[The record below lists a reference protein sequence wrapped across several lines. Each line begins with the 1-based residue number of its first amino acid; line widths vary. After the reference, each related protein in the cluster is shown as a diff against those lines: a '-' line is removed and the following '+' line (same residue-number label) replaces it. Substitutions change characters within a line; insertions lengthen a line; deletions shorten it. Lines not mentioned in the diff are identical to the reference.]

1 MTKVKICGIRT
12 LEDALVASEAG
23 ADFIGLVFV
32 PGRPR
37 RLAIDEARVIV
48 DGLRASGDHVPQ
60 VVGLFAD
67 QPLDVVSDT
76 IRACRLDRAQLCGNE
91 SLDYCRQTEAGVI
104 KVLHVPG
111 GKPEE
116 PVIAD
121 LADRISAYRGAG
133 HLVTLDR
140 LVAGIPGGTGERF
153 DWAIAEELSRRGHSF
168 LLAGGLLPE
177 NVAQA
182 VAMVKPWGVDVS
194 SGVETD
200 GGKDPDKI
208 RDFVRSAR
216 QPPGVESRHS
226 GPESK
231 LTAEHPGPIEAEG

>member
-1 MTKVKICGIRT
+1 MTKVKICGVRR

-37 RLAIDEARVIV
+37 RLAIDEARAIV
-48 DGLRASGDHVPQ
+48 DGLRACGDDAPQ

-67 QPLDVVSDT
+67 QSLTDVNDT

-111 GKPEE
+111 GQPQV
-116 PVIAD
+116 PVIVD
-121 LADRISAYRGAG
+121 LAERVSAYREAG

-153 DWAIAEELSRRGHSF
+153 DWAIAEEMSRRGHSF

-182 VAMVKPWGVDVS
+182 VVRVKPWGVDVS

-200 GGKDPDKI
+200 GRKDPDKI

-216 QPPGVESRHS
+216 RPPGVENQHAA
-226 GPESK
+226 PESK
-231 LTAEHPGPIEAEG
+231 LTPER

>member
-1 MTKVKICGIRT
+1 MTKVKICGVRR
-12 LEDALVASEAG
+12 LEDALVAAEAG

-37 RLAIDEARVIV
+37 RLEIDEARAIV
-48 DGLRASGDHVPQ
+48 EGLRASGDGPPQ

-67 QPLDVVSDT
+67 QPLAEVNDT
-76 IRACRLDRAQLCGNE
+76 IRACGLDLVQLCSNE
-91 SLDYCRQTEAGVI
+91 SLEYCRQTEAGVI

-111 GKPEE
+111 GQSGG
-116 PVIAD
+116 PVISG
-121 LADRISAYRGAG
+121 LSERVSSYRDGG

-153 DWAIAEELSRRGHSF
+153 DWAVAEELSGQGHSF
-168 LLAGGLLPE
+168 LLAGGLQPE

-182 VAMVKPWGVDVS
+182 VARVKPWGVDVS

-200 GGKDPDKI
+200 GRKDPDKI

-216 QPPGVESRHS
+216 LPASGSNPAPVSRS
-226 GPESK
+226 
-231 LTAEHPGPIEAEG
+231 

>member
-1 MTKVKICGIRT
+1 MTKIKIDGFRR
-12 LEDALVASEAG
+12 LEDVLVASEAG
-23 ADFIGLVFV
+23 ADFVGLVFV

-37 RLAIDEARVIV
+37 RLTIDEARTIV
-48 DGLRASGDHVPQ
+48 DGLRASRAFGDDVPQ

-67 QPLDVVSDT
+67 QPLSEVNDT
-76 IRACRLDRAQLCGNE
+76 IRACRLDLAQLCGDE

-111 GKPEE
+111 GRSEE
-116 PVIAD
+116 AVVSD
-121 LADRISAYRGAG
+121 LAERMSAYRKAG
-133 HLVTLDR
+133 YLVALDR
-140 LVAGIPGGTGERF
+140 LVAGIPGGTGQRF
-153 DWAIAEELSRRGHSF
+153 DWAIAEEMSRRGHSF

-182 VAMVKPWGVDVS
+182 VARVNPWGVDVS

-200 GGKDPDKI
+200 GRKDPDKI

-216 QPPGVESRHS
+216 QPTG
-226 GPESK
+226 
-231 LTAEHPGPIEAEG
+231 ADC

>member
-1 MTKVKICGIRT
+1 MIKVKICGVRR

-37 RLAIDEARVIV
+37 RLAIEEARAIV
-48 DGLRASGDHVPQ
+48 DGLRASGDHAPQ

-67 QPLDVVSDT
+67 QPLDEVNDT
-76 IRACRLDRAQLCGNE
+76 IKACRLDRAQLCGDE
-91 SLDYCRQTEAGVI
+91 SMDYCRQTEAGVI

-111 GKPEE
+111 GQPEE
-116 PVIAD
+116 PVIAH
-121 LADRISAYRGAG
+121 LAERVSAHREAG

-153 DWAIAEELSRRGHSF
+153 DWAIAEEMSRRGHSF

-177 NVAQA
+177 NIAQA
-182 VAMVKPWGVDVS
+182 IATVNPWGVDVS

-200 GGKDPDKI
+200 GRKDPDKI

-216 QPPGVESRHS
+216 QAP
-226 GPESK
+226 
-231 LTAEHPGPIEAEG
+231 EAEN

>member
-1 MTKVKICGIRT
+1 MTKVKICGVRR

-37 RLAIDEARVIV
+37 RLAIDEARGIV
-48 DGLRASGDHVPQ
+48 DGLRASRAPGDEVSQ
-60 VVGLFAD
+60 LVGLFAD
-67 QPLDVVSDT
+67 QTLTEVNGT
-76 IRACRLDRAQLCGNE
+76 IRACGLDRVQLCGNE
-91 SLDYCRQTEAGVI
+91 SLDYCGQTEAGVI

-111 GKPEE
+111 GQPEE
-116 PVIAD
+116 PIIGE
-121 LADRISAYRGAG
+121 LAERVNAYEAAG

-153 DWAIAEELSRRGHSF
+153 DWAIAEEMSRRGHSF

-182 VAMVKPWGVDVS
+182 VARVKPWGVDVS

-200 GGKDPDKI
+200 GRKDPDKI

-216 QPPGVESRHS
+216 QPPGD
-226 GPESK
+226 
-231 LTAEHPGPIEAEG
+231 

>member
-1 MTKVKICGIRT
+1 MIKVKICGVRR

-37 RLAIDEARVIV
+37 RLAMDQARDIV
-48 DGLRASGDHVPQ
+48 DGLRASQDNTPQ

-67 QPLDVVSDT
+67 QPLDVVNDT
-76 IRACRLDRAQLCGNE
+76 IRACLLDRAQLCGNE
-91 SLDYCRQTEAGVI
+91 SLDYCRQTKAGVI

-111 GKPEE
+111 GQPQV

-121 LADRISAYRGAG
+121 LAERVSAYREAG

-153 DWAIAEELSRRGHSF
+153 DWAVAENLSRRGHFF

-182 VAMVKPWGVDVS
+182 VARVNPWGVDVS
-194 SGVETD
+194 SGVETH
-200 GGKDPDKI
+200 GSKDPDKI
-208 RDFVRSAR
+208 RDFIRSAR
-216 QPPGVESRHS
+216 RPPGVENQHS
-226 GPESK
+226 APDSK
-231 LTAEHPGPIEAEG
+231 LTAER